1 MQLKHHVILYTF
13 LSLALIIAIFLS
25 MDYGLRARHSTQLL
39 EDTYAQRISETQEHL
54 QSIGVKLRKAPVAGD
69 AQTQVELLTGV
80 SRQADGVVS
89 SLAAL
94 PLSHIAM
101 SDTLKFCNQLSD
113 YAMTLALSIAS
124 GTDVKEAQV
133 KQLSDMEAQ
142 CQLLL
147 GQFVTA
153 RDTMLRESL
162 RLSGESSVFYE
173 EASLSARP
181 LEQVSDKDNGM
192 DYPTLIYDGVFSDAR
207 RYGEPQGPRR
217 KANHPRGSRGSRRTF
232 IGDARVASAA
242 PRSGQRRPSGQLR
255 REPYPH
261 RRRRAQCRRYPSG
274 RPVAVDRAGARL
286 L

>member
-1 MQLKHHVILYTF
+1 
-13 LSLALIIAIFLS
+13 
-25 MDYGLRARHSTQLL
+25 
-39 EDTYAQRISETQEHL
+39 
-54 QSIGVKLRKAPVAGD
+54 
-69 AQTQVELLTGV
+69 
-80 SRQADGVVS
+80 
-89 SLAAL
+89 
-94 PLSHIAM
+94 M

-207 RYGEPQGPRR
+207 RYGEP
-217 KANHPRGSRGSRRTF
+217 KALDAKQITPEEAVAAARTF

-242 PRSGQRRPSGQLR
+242 PAPDSGGPLASYGVSLTLTDGVVLNADVTVRAASCCGSCRSTPPLSLR
-255 REPYPH
+255 SP
-261 RRRRAQCRRYPSG
+261 
-274 RPVAVDRAGARL
+274 
-286 L
+286 